1 MGETNYSGGCWS
13 LGPVKKNIQKLSPV
27 CDVME
32 SENRVLDE
40 GETREVV
47 AAAAAT
53 AGWSCG
59 LFLKWSDGDRAK
71 DW

>member
-1 MGETNYSGGCWS
+1 M
-13 LGPVKKNIQKLSPV
+13 KKNIQKLSPV

-53 AGWSCG
+53 AG
-59 LFLKWSDGDRAK
+59 
-71 DW
+71 